1 MGSSTLGF
9 LSNPIG
15 ALTGGNT
22 ASAAQQA
29 AQQQA
34 AGAGQAI
41 NAQNQGYQIAQ
52 GYLTPYQT
60 MGTNALT
67 SLGNMQPFSF
77 NASNLTQTPGYQFTL
92 NQGER
97 SLNNQYAARGLG
109 YSGAQMMG
117 SQQYATGLADQ
128 TYNQQLQNQLGIYQ
142 TNYGNLLNQAGM
154 GMSAGSGL
162 SNLAM
167 QNANQ
172 LGGYMTG
179 RANALASGTVGAA
192 NAQQQA
198 FNNLLQAGTT
208 MAGAAMGAGG
218 GGGSGW
224 NYSQAAQAHPWLNGV
239 Y

>member
-34 AGAGQAI
+34 VGAGQAI
-41 NAQNQGYQIAQ
+41 NAQNQGYQAAQ
-52 GYLTPYQT
+52 GYLNPYQT

-67 SLGNMQPFSF
+67 SLGNTQPFSF
-77 NASNLTQTPGYQFTL
+77 NANNLTQTPGYQFTL

-142 TNYGNLLNQAGM
+142 TNYGNLMNQAGM

-179 RANALASGTVGAA
+179 RANALAAGTVGAA
-192 NAQQQA
+192 NAQQGA
-198 FNNLLQAGTT
+198 FNNLLQAGA
-208 MAGAAMGAGG
+208 MAYGMGGMGGMGQTQTQQQSPWMSMNWGA
-218 GGGSGW
+218 
-224 NYSQAAQAHPWLNGV
+224 P
-239 Y
+239 